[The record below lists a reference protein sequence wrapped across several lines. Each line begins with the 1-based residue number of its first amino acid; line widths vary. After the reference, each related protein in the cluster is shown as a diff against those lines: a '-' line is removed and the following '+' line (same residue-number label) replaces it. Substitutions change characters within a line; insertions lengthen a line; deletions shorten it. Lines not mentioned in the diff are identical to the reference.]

1 MKYRTKPTESANLCS
16 MNFLKVLKSRIK
28 KSDMKLSRNNSEQ
41 SRRGLTSFNSKFK
54 PVAG

>member
-1 MKYRTKPTESANLCS
+1 MKYNTKPTETANLCS

-28 KSDMKLSRNNSEQ
+28 KTDKKVSKFNSSQ
-41 SRRGLTSFNSKFK
+41 SMRGLANLNAKFK